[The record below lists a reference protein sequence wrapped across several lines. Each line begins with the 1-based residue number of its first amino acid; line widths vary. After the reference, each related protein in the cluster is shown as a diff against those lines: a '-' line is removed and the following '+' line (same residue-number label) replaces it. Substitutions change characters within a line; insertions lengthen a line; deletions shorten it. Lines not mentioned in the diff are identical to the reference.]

1 MTMQSALVLTRRV
14 LYDRNPQGVLQQEA
28 VMPDGGSRRGG
39 TREGDL
45 SPEVASALKAD
56 AQLQACVAAA
66 RERLRARGVG
76 GGRKGRAV
84 SARVDEAL
92 LAAAGARLGVTS
104 QTEVLNA
111 GLAMLAGADTFGVWL
126 MSQAGT
132 LDPSLDV
139 DV

>member
-1 MTMQSALVLTRRV
+1 MQSAGSLTRSAS
-14 LYDRNPQGVLQQEA
+14 YDKKTLSVLQREA
-28 VMPDGGSRRGG
+28 VMPDGGSRRVGSH
-39 TREGDL
+39 EGDL
-45 SPEVASALKAD
+45 SPEAAAALKAD
-56 AQLQACVAAA
+56 AQLQACVADA

-111 GLAMLAGADTFGVWL
+111 GLAMLAGADTFGAWL

>member
-1 MTMQSALVLTRRV
+1 
-14 LYDRNPQGVLQQEA
+14 
-28 VMPDGGSRRGG
+28 MPDGDSRRAG

-45 SPEVASALKAD
+45 LPEDAAALGAD

-92 LAAAGARLGVTS
+92 LAAAGARLGITS

-111 GLAMLAGADTFGVWL
+111 GLAMLAGADTFGAWL

>member
-1 MTMQSALVLTRRV
+1 
-14 LYDRNPQGVLQQEA
+14 
-28 VMPDGGSRRGG
+28 MPDGKSRPADQHEGG
-39 TREGDL
+39 AL
-45 SPEVASALKAD
+45 FPEDVETLKAD

-66 RERLRARGVG
+66 RDRLRARGVG

-92 LAAAGARLGVTS
+92 LAEAGARLGLSS

-111 GLAMLAGADTFGVWL
+111 GLALLAGADTFGAWL
-126 MSQAGT
+126 VSQGGS
-132 LDPSLDV
+132 LDPTLEV

>member
-1 MTMQSALVLTRRV
+1 V
-14 LYDRNPQGVLQQEA
+14 E
-28 VMPDGGSRRGG
+28 
-39 TREGDL
+39 
-45 SPEVASALKAD
+45 ALKAD

-66 RERLRARGVG
+66 RDRLRARGVG

-92 LAAAGARLGVTS
+92 LAEAGARLGLSS

-111 GLAMLAGADTFGVWL
+111 GLALLAGADTFGAWIVGQGG
-126 MSQAGT
+126 S
-132 LDPSLDV
+132 LDPHLPV